1 MDNEHIVTAFDDDLN
16 NLQNKIVEM
25 GGLVEKQLLDSIGA
39 LLTFDMVAAKEV
51 VLHDKHIDNLEL
63 EIDEAIVRLLALRSP
78 VAADLRSIIS
88 CTKISCNLER
98 IGDYSKNISKRTLA
112 ISDTGNLQLMGS
124 GPVKTVSKMAEIV
137 QNMIK
142 NVLDAYIEKDATKAD
157 DVRAKDEDV
166 DHIHSGL
173 YRELLTYMLEDPKNI
188 SLCTHLLF
196 VSKNVERMGDHVTS
210 IAEHVHFIVHGK
222 IPEESRIKRDKSSST
237 YL

>member
-88 CTKISCNLER
+88 CTKI
-98 IGDYSKNISKRTLA
+98 
-112 ISDTGNLQLMGS
+112 
-124 GPVKTVSKMAEIV
+124 
-137 QNMIK
+137 
-142 NVLDAYIEKDATKAD
+142 
-157 DVRAKDEDV
+157 
-166 DHIHSGL
+166 
-173 YRELLTYMLEDPKNI
+173 
-188 SLCTHLLF
+188 
-196 VSKNVERMGDHVTS
+196 
-210 IAEHVHFIVHGK
+210 
-222 IPEESRIKRDKSSST
+222 
-237 YL
+237 

>member
-1 MDNEHIVTAFDDDLN
+1 M
-16 NLQNKIVEM
+16 KYGM
-25 GGLVEKQLLDSIGA
+25 K
-39 LLTFDMVAAKEV
+39 
-51 VLHDKHIDNLEL
+51 
-63 EIDEAIVRLLALRSP
+63 
-78 VAADLRSIIS
+78 
-88 CTKISCNLER
+88 
-98 IGDYSKNISKRTLA
+98 
-112 ISDTGNLQLMGS
+112 
-124 GPVKTVSKMAEIV
+124 
-137 QNMIK
+137 MIK

-222 IPEESRIKRDKSSST
+222 IPEESFLWRYNSCPWRFRTDLTTTLTLTKATVQMPEQIPLVKPPG
-237 YL
+237 